1 MSKADAK
8 FINSPCFDAL
18 AAHVPDCGADE
29 LVYEIDQLISI
40 AKDRGRV
47 EVAALL
53 KKALAQAVKEGEDGR
68 G

>member
-1 MSKADAK
+1 MGEQFTNAAR
-8 FINSPCFDAL
+8 FDGL
-18 AAHVPDCGADE
+18 ERHVPDCGADE
-29 LVYEIDQLISI
+29 LVYGIDQLVSV
-40 AKDRGRV
+40 AKDKGRF

>member
-1 MSKADAK
+1 MSQADAK
-8 FINSPCFDAL
+8 FINSPRFDAL

-29 LVYEIDQLISI
+29 LAYEIDQLVSM
-40 AKDRGRV
+40 AKDRGRL

-53 KKALAQAVKEGEDGR
+53 KNALAQAMQEGEDGR

>member
-1 MSKADAK
+1 M
-8 FINSPCFDAL
+8 
-18 AAHVPDCGADE
+18 
-29 LVYEIDQLISI
+29 

>member
-1 MSKADAK
+1 MGEQFVHAER
-8 FINSPCFDAL
+8 FDAL
-18 AAHVPDCGADE
+18 EAHQPDIHADE
-29 LVYEIDQLISI
+29 LVCEIDQLVSV
-40 AKDRGRV
+40 AKDHGRL

>member
-1 MSKADAK
+1 MGDQVITAAR
-8 FINSPCFDAL
+8 FDAL
-18 AAHVPDCGADE
+18 LAARVPDCGADE
-29 LVYEIDQLISI
+29 LVFEIDNLVSM
-40 AKDRGRV
+40 ARDRGRH

>member
-29 LVYEIDQLISI
+29 LV
-40 AKDRGRV
+40 
-47 EVAALL
+47 
-53 KKALAQAVKEGEDGR
+53 
-68 G
+68 